1 VADPERVNRR
11 IATVRVAVVALSALV
26 VVALGL
32 ASASPDLDQLAGRVA
47 AAPDATSAAA
57 TSTDRSADVARSRP
71 LTQLPGTRVTTVE
84 TVGPS
89 SPRRSAPSATSTT
102 DPADPTT
109 EPTAPPQD
117 PDAPAVVA
125 RPVPGPT
132 PAEAPPAAAA
142 PPWAVTTVT
151 TGAGYVSTEVGC
163 TALSPPGGAALDAFF
178 GDRVGPVIGWDYQ
191 HVYDLGGG
199 RYLWLF
205 QDAFIDHSGAATSL
219 SQASF
224 AHNVAMVQEGSC
236 FRLLHRGSAGA
247 PAPFE
252 PGTGSVTLSTWF
264 WPMGGELHDG
274 LLQVFWARMVKDP
287 YDPPVPDGLGWHPA
301 DTWVATYDPSTLAR
315 LDFRP
320 AANAS
325 VTPIYGYA
333 VASDAT
339 HTYLFGNTFEQNLA
353 REGGYWARQHSA
365 AAVYLA
371 RVPRGRLQDAP
382 EYRTAD
388 GWSGSPADAR
398 PILQRHWA
406 EFPLQ
411 PRFIDG
417 QWVAAAAVDGYWGDR
432 FSVDVARQP
441 WGPWTTVHS
450 GGLVPR
456 SADPKMNT
464 YHAHLAPWRD
474 GLGNLVVTVS
484 NNARDMRRDAWPH
497 PYRYRPMAF
506 QVPWV
511 AAPADPPTTTSAP
524 SVPTPSTST
533 ALPTTSRP
541 TSPPS
546 STSTTTTST
555 VPPASTTTSTSSTTT
570 SLPPPST
577 STTATG
583 EPSDEPPEASQ
594 PP

>member
-1 VADPERVNRR
+1 MP
-11 IATVRVAVVALSALV
+11 
-26 VVALGL
+26 
-32 ASASPDLDQLAGRVA
+32 
-47 AAPDATSAAA
+47 
-57 TSTDRSADVARSRP
+57 TSTDVAADVAGSRP
-71 LTQLPGTRVTTVE
+71 LTPLPGTRVTTVG
-84 TVGPS
+84 TAPS
-89 SPRRSAPSATSTT
+89 SRTKATPSATSTT
-102 DPADPTT
+102 GPTAT
-109 EPTAPPQD
+109 TAEPTPPPQD

-132 PAEAPPAAAA
+132 PEEAPPAASA
-142 PPWAVTTVT
+142 PPWAATTVT
-151 TGAGYVSTEVGC
+151 TGAGYVSTAVGC
-163 TALSPPGGAALDAFF
+163 TGSSPPGGAALDAFF

-205 QDAFIDHSGAATSL
+205 QDAFIDHSGAATTL

-252 PGTGSVTLSTWF
+252 PGTGSATLSTWF

-274 LLQVFWARMVKDP
+274 RLHVFWARMVKDP

-301 DTWVATYDPSTLAR
+301 DTWIATYDPATLAR

-333 VASDAT
+333 VASDAAY
-339 HTYLFGNTFEQNLA
+339 TYLFGNTFEQNLA

-365 AAVYLA
+365 TAVYLA

-382 EYRTAD
+382 QYRTAD
-388 GWSGSPADAR
+388 GGSSSPVDAR

-456 SADPKMNT
+456 GADPKMNT

-484 NNARDMRRDAWPH
+484 NNARDMRRDAWSY

-511 AAPADPPTTTSAP
+511 DAPADPPTTTSAP
-524 SVPTPSTST
+524 TVPTPPTST
-533 ALPTTSRP
+533 ALPATSRP
-541 TSPPS
+541 PSPPS
-546 STSTTTTST
+546 SPSPTTTST
-555 VPPASTTTSTSSTTT
+555 VPPTSTTTSTSSTTT
-570 SLPPPST
+570 SLPPLST
-577 STTATG
+577 STTAPG
-583 EPSDEPPEASQ
+583 EPSDRLPETSQ